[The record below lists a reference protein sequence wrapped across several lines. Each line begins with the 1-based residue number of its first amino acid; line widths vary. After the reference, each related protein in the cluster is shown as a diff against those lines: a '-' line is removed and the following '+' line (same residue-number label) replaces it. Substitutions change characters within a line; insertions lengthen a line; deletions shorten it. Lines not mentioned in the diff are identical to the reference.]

1 MRFLVSLL
9 LLISFFISFSQKND
23 VDNKYLEDQFYL
35 GLYYSTLTSSPEN
48 FNQNK
53 FSSTLNF
60 GFIRDFPFNNQRNFG
75 IGAGVGM
82 SFSSSNSNLKLS
94 DLNSSVSGEIVN
106 GQDFTKNKWNT
117 TKIEFPFEVRWRTST
132 PTSYKFWRVYFGV
145 KTSYLLKSKYKYESL
160 NSNYT
165 LENLPFRKTQSGI
178 TVNAGNNTWNL
189 GLYMGLNPIFNK
201 EFGQNNPNLKDL
213 KEFKLG
219 LVFYILW
226 FYTYKNY

>member
-1 MRFLVSLL
+1 MRYLISFLLVINFLVSY
-9 LLISFFISFSQKND
+9 SQTSD
-23 VDNKYLEDQFYL
+23 VDNNYLEDQFYL

-60 GFIRDFPFNNQRNFG
+60 GFIRDIPFNKQRNFG
-75 IGAGVGM
+75 VGLGAGL
-82 SFSSSNSNLKLS
+82 SLSSSSSNLKLS
-94 DLNSSVSGEIVN
+94 ELNNVISGEIVS
-106 GQDFTKNKWNT
+106 GEDFTKNKWNT
-117 TKIEFPFEVRWRTST
+117 SSIEIPFEIRWRTST
-132 PTSYKFWRVYFGV
+132 PTNYKFWRVYFGV
-145 KTSYLLKSKYKYESL
+145 KTSYLLKSKYKFESI
-160 NSNYT
+160 NTNYSIQT
-165 LENLPFRKTQSGI
+165 LPLRKTQSGL

-201 EFGQNNPNLKDL
+201 EFGQNNPEIKDL

-226 FYTYKNY
+226 FFTL

>member
-35 GLYYSTLTSSPEN
+35 GLYYSTLTSSPED

-60 GFIRDFPFNNQRNFG
+60 GFIRDLPLNKQRNFG
-75 IGAGVGM
+75 VGVGVGL
-82 SFSSSNSNLKLS
+82 SLSSSNSNLKLS

-106 GQDFTKNKWNT
+106 GEDFTKNKWNT

-219 LVFYILW
+219 LVFYIL
-226 FYTYKNY
+226 

>member
-9 LLISFFISFSQKND
+9 LLISFFTSFSQKND
-23 VDNKYLEDQFYL
+23 VDNKYLEDQIYL

-60 GFIRDFPFNNQRNFG
+60 GFIRDFPFNEQRNFG
-75 IGAGVGM
+75 VGVGVGL
-82 SFSSSNSNLKLS
+82 SLSSSNSNLKLS

-106 GQDFTKNKWNT
+106 GEDFTKNKWNT

-160 NSNYT
+160 SSDYT

-219 LVFYILW
+219 LVFYIL
-226 FYTYKNY
+226 

>member
-60 GFIRDFPFNNQRNFG
+60 GFIRDFPFNEQRNFG

-82 SFSSSNSNLKLS
+82 SLSSSNSNLKLS

-106 GQDFTKNKWNT
+106 GEDFTKNKWNT

-219 LVFYILW
+219 LVFYIL
-226 FYTYKNY
+226 

>member
-60 GFIRDFPFNNQRNFG
+60 GFIRDFPFNKQRNFG
-75 IGAGVGM
+75 IGAGVGL

-106 GQDFTKNKWNT
+106 GEDFTKNKWNT

-160 NSNYT
+160 SSDYT

-219 LVFYILW
+219 LVFYIL
-226 FYTYKNY
+226 

>member
-1 MRFLVSLL
+1 MRYFISFILVINFLVSY
-9 LLISFFISFSQKND
+9 SQVSD
-23 VDNKYLEDQFYL
+23 VDNNYLEDQFYL

-60 GFIRDFPFNNQRNFG
+60 GFIRDIPFNKQRNFG
-75 IGAGVGM
+75 VGLGAGL
-82 SFSSSNSNLKLS
+82 SFSSSSSNLKLS
-94 DLNSSVSGEIVN
+94 ELNNIISGEIVS
-106 GQDFTKNKWNT
+106 GEDFTKNKWNT
-117 TKIEFPFEVRWRTST
+117 SSIEIPFEIRWRTST
-132 PTSYKFWRVYFGV
+132 PTNYKFWRVYFGI
-145 KTSYLLKSKYKYESL
+145 KTSYLLKSKYKFESV
-160 NSNYT
+160 NTDYSIQT
-165 LENLPFRKTQSGI
+165 LPLRKTQSGI

-201 EFGQNNPNLKDL
+201 EFGQNNPEIKDL

-226 FYTYKNY
+226 FLPYKNY

>member
-60 GFIRDFPFNNQRNFG
+60 GFIRDFPFNKQRNFG

-82 SFSSSNSNLKLS
+82 SLSSSNSNLKLS

-106 GQDFTKNKWNT
+106 GEDFTKNKWNT

-132 PTSYKFWRVYFGV
+132 PTSYKFWRVYIGV
-145 KTSYLLKSKYKYESL
+145 KTSYLLKSKYKYETL

-219 LVFYILW
+219 LVFYIL
-226 FYTYKNY
+226 

>member
-60 GFIRDFPFNNQRNFG
+60 GFIRDFPFNEQRNFG
-75 IGAGVGM
+75 IGAGVGL

-106 GQDFTKNKWNT
+106 GEDFTKNKWNT

-160 NSNYT
+160 SSDYT

-219 LVFYILW
+219 LVFYIL
-226 FYTYKNY
+226 

>member
-48 FNQNK
+48 YNQNK

-106 GQDFTKNKWNT
+106 GEDFTKNKWNT

-219 LVFYILW
+219 LVFYIL
-226 FYTYKNY
+226 

>member
-1 MRFLVSLL
+1 L
-9 LLISFFISFSQKND
+9 LLISFFISFSQKNN

-35 GLYYSTLTSSPEN
+35 GLYYSTLTSSPED

-60 GFIRDFPFNNQRNFG
+60 GFIRDFPFNEQRNFG
-75 IGAGVGM
+75 VGVGVGL
-82 SFSSSNSNLKLS
+82 SLSSSNSNLKLS

-106 GQDFTKNKWNT
+106 GEDFTKNKWNT

-219 LVFYILW
+219 LVFYIL
-226 FYTYKNY
+226 

>member
-9 LLISFFISFSQKND
+9 LLISFFISFSQKNN

-35 GLYYSTLTSSPEN
+35 GLYYSTLTSSPED

-219 LVFYILW
+219 LVFYIL
-226 FYTYKNY
+226 

>member
-9 LLISFFISFSQKND
+9 LLISFFISFSQKNN

-60 GFIRDFPFNNQRNFG
+60 GFIRDFPFNEQRNFG
-75 IGAGVGM
+75 IGAGVGL

-106 GQDFTKNKWNT
+106 GEDFTKNKWNT

-145 KTSYLLKSKYKYESL
+145 KTSYLLKSKYKYETL

-165 LENLPFRKTQSGI
+165 LENLPFRKTQSGF

-219 LVFYILW
+219 LVFYIL
-226 FYTYKNY
+226 

>member
-9 LLISFFISFSQKND
+9 LLISFFISFSQKNN

-60 GFIRDFPFNNQRNFG
+60 GFIRDFPFNEQRNFG
-75 IGAGVGM
+75 IGAGVGL

-106 GQDFTKNKWNT
+106 GEDFTKNKWNT

-160 NSNYT
+160 SSDYK
-165 LENLPFRKTQSGI
+165 LDNLPFRKTQSGI

-189 GLYMGLNPIFNK
+189 GLYIGLSPIFNK
-201 EFGQNNPNLKDL
+201 EFGKNNPNLKDL

-219 LVFYILW
+219 LVFYIL
-226 FYTYKNY
+226 

>member
-35 GLYYSTLTSSPEN
+35 GLYYSTLTSSPED

-60 GFIRDFPFNNQRNFG
+60 GFIRDFPFNEQRNFG
-75 IGAGVGM
+75 IGAGVGL

-106 GQDFTKNKWNT
+106 GEDFTKNKWNT

-219 LVFYILW
+219 LVFYIL
-226 FYTYKNY
+226 

>member
-9 LLISFFISFSQKND
+9 LLISFFISFSQKNN

-35 GLYYSTLTSSPEN
+35 GLYYSTLTSSPED

-60 GFIRDFPFNNQRNFG
+60 GFIRDFPFNEQRNFG
-75 IGAGVGM
+75 IGAGVGL

-106 GQDFTKNKWNT
+106 GEDFTKNKWNT

-219 LVFYILW
+219 LVFYIL
-226 FYTYKNY
+226 

>member
-60 GFIRDFPFNNQRNFG
+60 GFIRDFPFNKQRNFG
-75 IGAGVGM
+75 VGVGVGL

-106 GQDFTKNKWNT
+106 GEDFTKNKWNT

-219 LVFYILW
+219 LVFYIL
-226 FYTYKNY
+226 

>member
-60 GFIRDFPFNNQRNFG
+60 GFIRDFPFNEQRNFG
-75 IGAGVGM
+75 IGAGVGL

-106 GQDFTKNKWNT
+106 GEDFTKNKWNT

-160 NSNYT
+160 SSDYT

-189 GLYMGLNPIFNK
+189 GLYIGLSPIFNK
-201 EFGQNNPNLKDL
+201 EFGKNNPNLKDL

-219 LVFYILW
+219 LVFYIL
-226 FYTYKNY
+226 

>member
-48 FNQNK
+48 YNQNK

-60 GFIRDFPFNNQRNFG
+60 GFIRDFPFNEQRNFG
-75 IGAGVGM
+75 VGVGVGL

-106 GQDFTKNKWNT
+106 GEDFTKNKWNT

-219 LVFYILW
+219 LVFYIL
-226 FYTYKNY
+226 

>member
-60 GFIRDFPFNNQRNFG
+60 GFIRDFPFNEQRNFG
-75 IGAGVGM
+75 IGAGVGL

-106 GQDFTKNKWNT
+106 GEDFTKNKWNT

-165 LENLPFRKTQSGI
+165 LENLPFRKTQSGF

-219 LVFYILW
+219 LVFYIL
-226 FYTYKNY
+226 

>member
-9 LLISFFISFSQKND
+9 LLVSFFISFSQKND

-60 GFIRDFPFNNQRNFG
+60 GFIRDFPFNKQRNFG
-75 IGAGVGM
+75 VGVGVGL

-201 EFGQNNPNLKDL
+201 EFGQNNPNL
-213 KEFKLG
+213 
-219 LVFYILW
+219 
-226 FYTYKNY
+226 

>member
-9 LLISFFISFSQKND
+9 LLISFFISFSQKNN

-60 GFIRDFPFNNQRNFG
+60 GFIRDFPFNEQRNFG
-75 IGAGVGM
+75 VGVGVGL
-82 SFSSSNSNLKLS
+82 SLSSSNSNLKLS

-106 GQDFTKNKWNT
+106 GEDFTKNKWNT

-219 LVFYILW
+219 LVFYIL
-226 FYTYKNY
+226 

>member
-9 LLISFFISFSQKND
+9 LLISFFKSFSQKND

-60 GFIRDFPFNNQRNFG
+60 GFIRDFPFNEQRNFG
-75 IGAGVGM
+75 VGAGLGL
-82 SFSSSNSNLKLS
+82 SLSSSNSNLKLS

-106 GQDFTKNKWNT
+106 SEDFTKNKWNT

-219 LVFYILW
+219 LVFYIL
-226 FYTYKNY
+226 

>member
-35 GLYYSTLTSSPEN
+35 GLYYSTLTSSPED

-60 GFIRDFPFNNQRNFG
+60 GFIRDFPFNEQRNFG
-75 IGAGVGM
+75 VGVGVGL
-82 SFSSSNSNLKLS
+82 SLSSSNSNLKLS

-106 GQDFTKNKWNT
+106 GEDSTKNKWNT

-219 LVFYILW
+219 LVFYIL
-226 FYTYKNY
+226 

>member
-60 GFIRDFPFNNQRNFG
+60 GFIRDFPFNEQRNFG
-75 IGAGVGM
+75 IGAGVGL

-106 GQDFTKNKWNT
+106 GEDFTKNKWNT

>member
-9 LLISFFISFSQKND
+9 LLISFFISFSQKNN

-60 GFIRDFPFNNQRNFG
+60 GFIRDFPFNKQRNFG
-75 IGAGVGM
+75 IGAGVGL

-106 GQDFTKNKWNT
+106 GEDFTKNKWNT

-219 LVFYILW
+219 LVFYIL
-226 FYTYKNY
+226 